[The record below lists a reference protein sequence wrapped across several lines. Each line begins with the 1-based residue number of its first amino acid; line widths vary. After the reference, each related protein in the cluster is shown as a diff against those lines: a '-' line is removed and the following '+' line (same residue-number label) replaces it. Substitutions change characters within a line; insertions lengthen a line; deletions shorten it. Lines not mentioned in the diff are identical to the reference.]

1 MNLNPKLILAD
12 SAYFF
17 KQHFGQIFALCMPWF
32 VLTAVVQ
39 YGVMSI
45 SQQPENTGPLFLL
58 ALAFNMLVYPVYM
71 GCLILLM
78 AKRAQNET
86 ADNKALTSAAISLWQ
101 PFFVLT
107 VLKKALIF
115 FGFLLFVVPGIW
127 AAVKLAFCQFHL
139 VLEGLPPKEALQKS
153 MQTTKKPFMLILFV
167 LALFFTPYFLVSLLF
182 ASFAYQYAI
191 SPFIQLVV
199 GTLLAFLMLFVDVV
213 LFRVYMSAAEETP
226 A

>member
-1 MNLNPKLILAD
+1 
-12 SAYFF
+12 
-17 KQHFGQIFALCMPWF
+17 MPWF

-115 FGFLLFVVPGIW
+115 
-127 AAVKLAFCQFHL
+127 L
-139 VLEGLPPKEALQKS
+139 V
-153 MQTTKKPFMLILFV
+153 F
-167 LALFFTPYFLVSLLF
+167 YSLSFQGYGPRSNWHF
-182 ASFAYQYAI
+182 ASFI
-191 SPFIQLVV
+191 LCWKGCHPKRPFKKACKPQKSRLC
-199 GTLLAFLMLFVDVV
+199 
-213 LFRVYMSAAEETP
+213 
-226 A
+226 